1 MGLGFKVL
9 GLGFEVLV
17 LRFEVL
23 GLGFEVLGLGF
34 EVLVLGFEVLGLGFK
49 VSGLRC
55 EFLVLEPLLGF
66 TVSLQ
71 NLEPQAHLR
80 QNCQN
85 PCPKPRTP
93 TRITPRGPWGRPF
106 GVRGFGGP
114 RLEKRSGF
122 EVRKPGF
129 EDLAGG
135 AAKVPSG
142 RGVGGRVN
150 PPPFKKVLTLRPM
163 VDGFHA
169 RKSKKWAAS
178 PTILGG
184 SGHEIRGVADH
195 FG

>member
-1 MGLGFKVL
+1 MGLGFEVLGLGFKVL
-9 GLGFEVLV
+9 GLGFEVLG
-17 LRFEVL
+17 LGFEVL

-34 EVLVLGFEVLGLGFK
+34 EVLVLGFEVLGLGFEVLGLGFE
-49 VSGLRC
+49 VSRLRC

-80 QNCQN
+80 QNCEN
-85 PCPKPRTP
+85 PGPKSRTP
-93 TRITPRGPWGRPF
+93 TRMIPRELEDLL

-142 RGVGGRVN
+142 MGVGGRAN
-150 PPPFKKVLTLRPM
+150 PPLLDRFKHSDPWSTDFYVY
-163 VDGFHA
+163 V
-169 RKSKKWAAS
+169 
-178 PTILGG
+178 
-184 SGHEIRGVADH
+184 
-195 FG
+195 